1 MSLQPDV
8 ISGYEWPR
16 AQGAF
21 PIQNSALSY
30 VLIEIQ
36 IQIQIVYIYIV
47 YICIHCIQLCIDAN
61 TNRQQIWSLV
71 LSTLSFQFG
80 LISCVHTTEEDK
92 GNNED

>member
-30 VLIEIQ
+30 VVVERQ
-36 IQIQIVYIYIV
+36 IQIQIVYE
-47 YICIHCIQLCIDAN
+47 DAN
-61 TNRQQIWSLV
+61 TNMQQIWSIA
-71 LSTLSFQFG
+71 LSTRSFHPG
-80 LISCVHTTEEDK
+80 LISCVHTAEEDPGIN
-92 GNNED
+92 GN

>member
-1 MSLQPDV
+1 MSPQPDV

-30 VLIEIQ
+30 VVVERQ
-36 IQIQIVYIYIV
+36 IQIQIVYE
-47 YICIHCIQLCIDAN
+47 DAN

-71 LSTLSFQFG
+71 LSTLRFQFG
-80 LISCVHTTEEDK
+80 LICCVHTAEEDQ
-92 GNNED
+92 GINED

>member
-30 VLIEIQ
+30 VVVEIQ
-36 IQIQIVYIYIV
+36 IQIQIVYE
-47 YICIHCIQLCIDAN
+47 DAN
-61 TNRQQIWSLV
+61 TNMQQIWSIA
-71 LSTLSFQFG
+71 LSTRSFHFR
-80 LISCVHTTEEDK
+80 LISCVHTAEEDP
-92 GNNED
+92 GNNGN

>member
-30 VLIEIQ
+30 VVVEIQ
-36 IQIQIVYIYIV
+36 IQIQIVYE
-47 YICIHCIQLCIDAN
+47 DAN
-61 TNRQQIWSLV
+61 KNRQQIWSLV

-80 LISCVHTTEEDK
+80 LISCVHTTEEHK
-92 GNNED
+92 GINED